1 MNDLQI
7 NDILRGKKESND
19 FILNYFI
26 KIKNPKYICNFV
38 YFEQQGICFMS

>member
-7 NDILRGKKESND
+7 NGILRRKKQSID

-38 YFEQQGICFMS
+38 YFEQPGICFMS